1 MLLEASC
8 SNNDMKQIQRTR
20 VRGKIYK
27 PIATQKATERAR
39 EMFFCVTVML
49 SVMLWSD
56 CLPNADHEFVT
67 QSSSLSLG
75 ACALVAGS
83 QGRVLKNPMSVRAVS
98 MYVYSSTHA
107 FCMYAIIHF
116 LQSVLNQFMYSFIS
130 SISSESVHV
139 FTHSFAPSLIGRDLF
154 AQHPVQGMT
163 ELLNTSLIPVVKLC
177 LHYGIG
183 LAFHKTVIIGGKPR
197 KTWSQAVRHR
207 C

>member
-8 SNNDMKQIQRTR
+8 SNNGMKQIQRTR

-27 PIATQKATERAR
+27 RIATQKATERAR

-75 ACALVAGS
+75 ACALVAGG

-107 FCMYAIIHF
+107 FCMYAIHF

-130 SISSESVHV
+130 SISSESV
-139 FTHSFAPSLIGRDLF
+139 PSLIGRDLF
-154 AQHPVQGMT
+154 AQHP
-163 ELLNTSLIPVVKLC
+163 
-177 LHYGIG
+177 
-183 LAFHKTVIIGGKPR
+183 A
-197 KTWSQAVRHR
+197 
-207 C
+207 